1 MLIDFVRG
9 HTTSGEIY
17 ACVSSIQV
25 NEVLPV
31 ITYFGYSVISSGP
44 STTVTPQNAYAWYIQ
59 IRHHSSDQVLLSSI
73 TAKTTS
79 GPTLTTAKAASS
91 SMVEPTNAPSTTS
104 MSSGHRL
111 SIAAKAGIGVG
122 VGFSLLLFGF
132 LLAFFVWK
140 QRQHRG
146 KPNPSPLKARNMG
159 LEVNTPPNF
168 RISGPEGG
176 PQYEVHS
183 VQIHQAPPPLMYEAP
198 SQDPGGRTNRQEAS
212 STPVQELPTQV
223 QFSRIS

>member
-1 MLIDFVRG
+1 
-9 HTTSGEIY
+9 
-17 ACVSSIQV
+17 VSSIQA

-31 ITYFGYSVISSGP
+31 ITYFGYSVINSGL

-59 IRHHSSDQVLLSSI
+59 IRHHSSDQVRLSSI
-73 TAKTTS
+73 TTKTTS
-79 GPTLTTAKAASS
+79 GPILTTAKATSS
-91 SMVEPTNAPSTTS
+91 SMVEPTNEPSTTA
-104 MSSGHRL
+104 MPSSHRL

-132 LLAFFVWK
+132 LLAFFVWRR
-140 QRQHRG
+140 RQHRG
-146 KPNPSPLKARNMG
+146 KPNPSPLKARNE

-168 RISGPEGG
+168 RISGPEDG
-176 PQYEVHS
+176 PPYEVHS

-198 SQDPGGRTNRQEAS
+198 SQEPDGRTNRQEAS
-212 STPVQELPTQV
+212 SMPVQELPTLA